1 MDVVASRVRLVNG
14 TAKPRTFRR
23 HGRLCQAHHTT
34 AVVPTLPVGP
44 QPSPSHPGGSNS
56 PHSGFFSDAVVVDPD
71 NILPDTFRNELHKM
85 VQTHDAVFNPAI
97 VGYNSMAGPVQA
109 SINMGPVQ
117 PPQRKG
123 CVPQYSC
130 DKLVELQQKF
140 DELEQCQVFRRPE
153 DIRVTFE

>member
-1 MDVVASRVRLVNG
+1 MDAVASRVHLVND
-14 TAKPRTFRR
+14 TAEPRTVRR
-23 HGRLCQAHHTT
+23 HEHLCQARHTT
-34 AVVPTLPVGP
+34 AVVPTLPVAP
-44 QPSPSHPGGSNS
+44 QPSPSHTGGSNS
-56 PHSGFFSDAVVVDPD
+56 PHSGFFSDAVLVDPD
-71 NILPDTFRNELHKM
+71 NILPDTFRNEFRKVL
-85 VQTHDAVFNPAI
+85 QTHDAVFNPAI

-123 CVPQYSC
+123 CVPQYSR

-140 DELEQCQVFRRPE
+140 DELEQCEVFCRPE